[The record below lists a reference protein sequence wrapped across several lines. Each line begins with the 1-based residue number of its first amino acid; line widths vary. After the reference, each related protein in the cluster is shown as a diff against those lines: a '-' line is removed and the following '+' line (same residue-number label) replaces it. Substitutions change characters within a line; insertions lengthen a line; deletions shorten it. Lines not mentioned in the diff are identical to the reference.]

1 MPRKCQASFAN
12 ASHIPAK
19 IQSFPDSDRAQAMNT
34 LAKTAIVCGSCN
46 AINYRANEI
55 TCKKCGDY
63 FPTPARTE
71 IKKQLVN
78 SDLVIAVFTFVIASV
93 I

>member
-1 MPRKCQASFAN
+1 
-12 ASHIPAK
+12 
-19 IQSFPDSDRAQAMNT
+19 MNT

-78 SDLVIAVFTFVIASV
+78 SDLLITLAVGTLVASLIGVATAVFTFVIASV